1 MGLLRLGI
9 VCKVEVSGAG
19 RTLSLIFFAILAS
32 RASSAEFMP
41 THPTLLKVVNRALTR
56 RDNYVEKPITNTRA
70 LERNQILLGLIARSR
85 KKETHLGVMRA
96 CVGRKG
102 GPRLRSRASSC
113 GASQAHGHRPVA
125 QGEARKARAQSLRC
139 QCRVGGVRLHL
150 KPLAIRRVGS
160 MVDRSD
166 ARSPAKRLPRRELT
180 LSWIGRPWVLRSSL
194 RVEKD
199 SRTDRQM

>member
-1 MGLLRLGI
+1 M
-9 VCKVEVSGAG
+9 
-19 RTLSLIFFAILAS
+19 LSHCIFAITIQSEFAIRLCPES
-32 RASSAEFMP
+32 FSVCLGSSSVRLVGQKFFQF
-41 THPTLLKVVNRALTR
+41 V
-56 RDNYVEKPITNTRA
+56 
-70 LERNQILLGLIARSR
+70 
-85 KKETHLGVMRA
+85 GVMRA

-166 ARSPAKRLPRRELT
+166 ARGQTKRLPRRELT